1 MCLPW
6 ATYDG
11 RPYDAGCENREQS
24 FRPHNVFRLGSVF
37 RKLVDKFV
45 DFFMD
50 AVGPTLDE
58 GNGRNPAQI
67 IGPRILLFAGPGKG
81 AWLILVVP
89 HPAFAGILAPTP

>member
-1 MCLPW
+1 MSGYELIVRLVPP
-6 ATYDG
+6 AV
-11 RPYDAGCENREQS
+11 
-24 FRPHNVFRLGSVF
+24 HFRLGSVF
-37 RKLVDKFV
+37 RKVVNQTV
-45 DFFMD
+45 DFFVY